1 MPNDETLIHPEQPRF
16 LLSAWMWAVALFV
29 FFGVIV
35 AIAFG
40 AMQRGSS
47 YEADR
52 AKARAEKLKTAQDEW
67 NKTSGSYGWVDQAKG
82 IAHIPIQRAMQLEL
96 ADLQSKKPA
105 PAGPIATPEPVVA
118 ATPAATAAPNTPS
131 DPPSMTPLG
140 TPVPKPTGTPAPAGL
155 KS

>member
-1 MPNDETLIHPEQPRF
+1 MPDDETLIHPEQPRF
-16 LLSAWMWAVALFV
+16 LLSAWLWAVALFA

-40 AMQRGSS
+40 AMHRGST
-47 YEADR
+47 YEVDR
-52 AKARAEKLKTAQDEW
+52 ARARTEKLRTAKEEW
-67 NKTSGSYGWVDQAKG
+67 NKTSSSYGWVDQAKG

-105 PAGPIATPEPVVA
+105 PAGPIATPEPA
-118 ATPAATAAPNTPS
+118 AAAAPAAPNTPTAL
-131 DPPSMTPLG
+131 PPATLPG
-140 TPVPKPTGTPAPAGL
+140 APIPKPTGTPAKPGP